1 MMSLLASAY
10 QTKCST
16 EASEVLQGAV
26 LFNRIIVML
35 SLEFYVIAL
44 LIFNL
49 VPLTAARLLEPTWG
63 SERPR

>member
-10 QTKCST
+10 QTKCSV
-16 EASEVLQGAV
+16 EASKVLQRAM

-35 SLEFYVIAL
+35 SLELYVIAL

-49 VPLTAARLLEPTWG
+49 VSLIATRLFRAYLEF
-63 SERPR
+63 